1 MSLTSL
7 SVEMDAEHEGSGTPP
22 EGTNP
27 PGGPQQTYPGVNPPT
42 GEPTMAQMFQLM
54 QQQTALLMMQNQG
67 GKGKGGFGGESGSTD
82 TGKPVSAKVSDAPE
96 FRGNFDVWLKL
107 IKDWEATHYN
117 MDPKQKPG
125 LVLKG
130 LRGDALAL
138 ARTAVG
144 DKLNDPGS
152 FQTIVDTLKQ
162 YYGTASGLKQFQEF
176 QKLTSVVNSGD
187 NLEQYI
193 RHFDI
198 RREEAREQGLT
209 LPENISVFQLLQNS
223 KLSPGQVSQVLTNAE
238 AIAATQ
244 GDLTSGG
251 VKLQYVQQVL
261 RSMSQARNLKVGPG
275 RRERNPAFVGLDGE
289 SEWAEGEED
298 WAGWETGDWDW
309 DDWNTALYAG
319 ETWGDDFGEDVEVD
333 EEEQNADPEFLA
345 AAALFRKKFAK
356 SRRWSPVPKGKGGKA
371 GKGGKKGGKQKG
383 LPFPS
388 SSKSKGGGQ
397 RQCRFPGFKEN
408 GEPKCNNLRD
418 NRKCQFAHTS
428 EELEKARERI
438 KAKGAVPTFNA
449 WDAQESFETLT
460 KSMGSKCV
468 ADSGA
473 KKSVV
478 GEHWLKRYE
487 RQLYL
492 QYKKRVNSVKLHS
505 SERPRSFQFG
515 GGTKTSIARKR
526 IPFVIDLGEGPEWR
540 EMFCDVVP
548 GWLPLLFAYDTMK
561 YNRMVLDTDSDT
573 LLAKTAKGLAQVRNA
588 GLDDQTGILAV
599 DLLNTKDTQ
608 WKSTS
613 DCGNKILEADLCMSD
628 GSTCV
633 AALAPLATESQA
645 TLFQEACQQ
654 ALGVEI
660 TETARPEVQMET
672 VNSQSQGPSAVCG
685 KVGSVSVGAK
695 VTGHTD
701 TGCGGTVGAAA
712 ALLEIVKPKTR
723 RGKKSKNNKVATMA
737 KSVVRCNGGAFD
749 NGEQCGPSTGV
760 TNLSGQIC
768 PEKISKSDFSHQHT
782 DQVKTVENPPVVEDV
797 RDTSSLNVQPGTEAD
812 IQQAEAESEVGQIT
826 RGRPMTKERLRHLH
840 TLTKYAL
847 SVTALKGLL
856 KKANCPNLQQALGW
870 YREIVARHPSGR
882 AEYLH
887 RHRLPRLKLRDI
899 QFNEE
904 LELDLMEL
912 AGRWWLV
919 IADRGT
925 RFLLAV
931 RMPNKQARS
940 ARHAFLTRWVF
951 MFGPPVSGISDC
963 GSEFMS
969 REFLELTDLIRMF
982 KECTPAYASDR
993 HAHVERCIRT
1003 IREASERSIIGLGRK
1018 PTVDELDEIVASVC
1032 NQANNDLQACGTTAS
1047 ERAFGRSTYPWLSL
1061 LQDPAPSSPEHTQ
1074 LQEVQRVAR
1083 EAWRTTV
1090 NDRVFQQLLVR
1101 QLAPQTQGVT
1111 PKQGDLVFYRRP
1123 SPLND
1128 GPVYRGP
1135 AEVIGISERT
1145 EQAFLTHG
1153 GLFVRAAFEDLK
1165 LTNSRTEVVKEEEEP
1180 NREANGG
1187 SQALQFE
1194 ELDDR
1199 DGPAAEP
1206 PEKNP
1211 DVMIVPVPAP
1221 RPLEPAAPAA
1231 TDTAPPAPPSVLG
1244 PAGVPSTPTAGSSHP
1259 DNSLESVDRSAETH
1273 ASGVFTIGEASE
1285 ESEVPEAL
1293 VEEFAEEALE
1303 GDEPPSAAEIFDAL
1317 SEQSD
1322 KMQYFPDTPKGPV
1335 AARTPGDWLA
1345 GSDPGEDD
1353 PTERDIEGP
1362 ERLHLPDRDV
1372 PPDEEQVAPH
1382 YGLGLGDRVKIRDG
1396 RNWRVGRVFELPHDR
1411 PDRVCVEWEAVKRAK
1426 DTRFET
1432 LNLAD
1437 HEWGLART
1445 SGRTP
1450 APVSDSERPGLVS
1463 LTESQGVS
1471 GGADVTVL
1479 AAIAALEAKI
1489 DRVSGGERQPS
1500 TAPPS
1505 TRSESRAATVLSA
1518 LIAHAPLKTRADQV
1532 PDVLDGPDC
1541 PKHLSRF
1548 TCNALLQCLKEW
1560 RTWPADPSDKE
1571 TCIAHLQEIGVNLAD
1586 QVAGSLYLALAD
1598 YLDRTPMTA
1607 TSDTVALEG
1616 FRALGRLA
1624 GDADWMPPLL
1634 SSVET
1639 LLQASEGESITPR
1652 LIGSVLVCLEQAIA
1666 TLQGVQ
1672 RCKVPAFNAVDTM
1685 VYEYGEEDLTDK
1697 MKLEAAQK
1705 ELAQFDEFQI
1715 WGSDF
1720 EAEPPPN
1727 ATKLDSKY
1735 FVKPKVRT
1743 VEGKPTLY
1751 GKGRLTPKG
1760 FQDPEKH
1767 LYRVDSPTVSRWVL
1781 FVVISWTLAQG
1792 WELIKGDISGAFLQG
1807 EPLTRE
1813 NVWIKMPF
1821 ELVAMG
1827 LVPANRLWRRVLK
1840 AVYGMNEAPRAWY
1853 KAITAAAFALGF
1865 VQSLID
1871 PCLLIL
1877 VDSGKVVCVLV
1888 LYVDDLICAGHKEQA
1903 AKVMHALAAKYPMG
1917 QLEESWKL
1925 QSISYTGMDI
1935 NFHRGSD
1942 GTLSSV
1948 VLTQEAYVKSK
1959 FPGAIKELETAL
1971 NGHKATA
1978 QDLCTARQADSF
1990 RSGNG
1995 KLAWSGNTR
2004 PQNSFEISELASS
2017 AKAPTIG
2024 DAKKLLKTLRQVLEH
2039 AADGITLTKL
2049 DPKRLGVVGF
2059 GDASFANR
2067 GERTQGGFIV
2077 LLAEG
2082 DAELQSVTATRIR
2095 ADSVNSQKATGNI
2108 AMFRS
2113 TKISRVCVG
2122 TFDTETIEAVETVD
2136 ASTCVAYL
2144 LSELKNGRLP
2154 SIAERVLLRGFG
2166 DVELPPPDVW
2176 IEVESDGKGTVS
2188 AVHSTR
2194 PVSNKRRRI
2203 DIALLREME
2212 ERGFV
2217 GFRFCPTEKMLADG
2231 LTKGMCTSAIRQ
2243 VAVTNTFEL
2252 PI

>member
-1 MSLTSL
+1 METQ
-7 SVEMDAEHEGSGTPP
+7 DEGSGTPP
-22 EGTNP
+22 EGTVP
-27 PGGPQQTYPGVNPPT
+27 PAGQQQAYPGMTPPQ
-42 GEPTMAQMFQLM
+42 GEPTYAQMFQLM
-54 QQQTALLMMQNQG
+54 QQQTQLLMIQNQG
-67 GKGKGGFGGESGSTD
+67 GKGGFGFGKGESGYTD
-82 TGKPVSAKVSDAPE
+82 TSKPVSAKVSDAPE

-107 IKDWEATHYN
+107 VKDWEATHYN

-144 DKLNDPGS
+144 TELNDPKS
-152 FQTIVDTLKQ
+152 FQIIVDTLKQ

-176 QKLTSVVNSGD
+176 QKLTSVVNLGD

-193 RHFDI
+193 RQFDI

-223 KLSPGQVSQVLTNAE
+223 RLSPGQVSQVLTNAE

-244 GDLTSGG
+244 GDTTSGG

-275 RRERNPAFVGLDGE
+275 RRERNPAFVGIESE
-289 SEWAEGEED
+289 SEWADGGED
-298 WAGWETGDWDW
+298 WAGWESGNWDW
-309 DDWNTALYAG
+309 DDWNAALYAG
-319 ETWGDDFGEDVEVD
+319 ETWEDGEEDLEVD

-356 SRRWSPVPKGKGGKA
+356 SRRWSPVPKGKSGKP

-388 SSKSKGGGQ
+388 GSRPKGGGP
-397 RQCRFPGFKEN
+397 RPCRFPGLNES

-418 NRKCQFAHTS
+418 NRKCPFGHTS
-428 EELEKARERI
+428 EELEKAREKI

-487 RQLYL
+487 RQLCL
-492 QYKKRVNSVKLHS
+492 RYKKRVNSVKLRPN
-505 SERPRSFQFG
+505 ERPRSFQFG
-515 GGTKTSIARKR
+515 GGTKTSIGRKR
-526 IPFVIDLGEGPEWR
+526 VPFVIDLGEGPEWR

-561 YNRMVLDTDSDT
+561 HNRMILDTDLDI
-573 LLAKTAKGLAQVRNA
+573 LIAKTAKGDAKVLNA
-588 GLDDQTGILAV
+588 GLDDQTGILAL

-613 DCGNKILEADLCMSD
+613 DYGNENLEADLCMSD

-633 AALAPLATESQA
+633 AALAPVAAESQA
-645 TLFQEACQQ
+645 TLFQEAYQQ
-654 ALGVEI
+654 ALEVEI
-660 TETARPEVQMET
+660 TETARPEVQMELEC
-672 VNSQSQGPSAVCG
+672 SEAQGPSAVCE
-685 KVGSVSVGAK
+685 VGSVSVGAK
-695 VTGHTD
+695 VTGHTG
-701 TGCGGTVGAAA
+701 TCCGGTAGAAA
-712 ALLEIVKPKTR
+712 ALHMLEIVKPKTR
-723 RGKKSKNNKVATMA
+723 RSKKRKTVKVAT
-737 KSVVRCNGGAFD
+737 D
-749 NGEQCGPSTGV
+749 
-760 TNLSGQIC
+760 LSGHIC
-768 PEKISKSDFSHQHT
+768 PEKIQENSKSDFP
-782 DQVKTVENPPVVEDV
+782 ENPPVVEDV
-797 RDTSSLNVQPGTEAD
+797 RDTSSLNAQLGTEAD
-812 IQQAEAESEVGQIT
+812 TRQAEVESEVGQIT

-840 TLTKYAL
+840 ILTKYAL

-899 QFNEE
+899 LFNEE

-1083 EAWRTTV
+1083 EAWRTTA

-1165 LTNSRTEVVKEEEEP
+1165 LTSSRAEVVKEEREP
-1180 NREANGG
+1180 NRENSGG

-1231 TDTAPPAPPSVLG
+1231 TDTAPPAPPPVLG

-1259 DNSLESVDRSAETH
+1259 DNPLESVDRSAETP

-1285 ESEVPEAL
+1285 GSEVPEAL
-1293 VEEFAEEALE
+1293 VEEFAEEVLE
-1303 GDEPPSAAEIFDAL
+1303 GDEPPSAVEIFDAL
-1317 SEQSD
+1317 SDTSD
-1322 KMQYFPDTPKGPV
+1322 KIQYFPDTPPGTV

-1345 GSDPGEDD
+1345 GSDGG
-1353 PTERDIEGP
+1353 ERDPSDRGSDGP

-1372 PPDEEQVAPH
+1372 PPDEEEVAPH
-1382 YGLGLGDRVKIRDG
+1382 YGLSLGDRVKIRDG
-1396 RNWRVGRVFELPHDR
+1396 RNWHVGRVFELPHDR
-1411 PDRVCVEWEAVKRAK
+1411 PDRVCLEWEAVKRAK

-1450 APVSDSERPGLVS
+1450 APVSEQPGLVS
-1463 LTESQGVS
+1463 LAESPEVS
-1471 GGADVTVL
+1471 GGADGVVL

-1489 DRVSGGERQPS
+1489 DRVSGGERQP
-1500 TAPPS
+1500 TPPS

-1518 LIAHAPLKTRADQV
+1518 LIAHAPLKTRADQT
-1532 PDVLDGPDC
+1532 PDVLEGPDC
-1541 PKHLSRF
+1541 PKHLSRLAY
-1548 TCNALLQCLKEW
+1548 NALVECLQEW
-1560 RTWPADPSDKE
+1560 RKWPVDPSDKDS
-1571 TCIAHLQEIGVNLAD
+1571 CIAHLQEIGVNLAD

-1598 YLDRTPMTA
+1598 YLDRTPMVA

-1624 GDADWMPPLL
+1624 GDADWKPPLL

-1639 LLQASEGESITPR
+1639 LLQASEGECITPR
-1652 LIGSVLVCLEQAIA
+1652 LIGSVFVNLEQAIA
-1666 TLQGVQ
+1666 TLQGVN
-1672 RCKVPAFNAVDTM
+1672 RCKVPALTAVDTM
-1685 VYEYGEEDLTDK
+1685 VYEFGEEDLTDA

-1727 ATKLDSKY
+1727 STKLDSKY
-1735 FVKPKVRT
+1735 FDKPKVR
-1743 VEGKPTLY
+1743 VVDGQPKLY
-1751 GKGRLTPKG
+1751 AKGRLTPKG

-1781 FVVISWTLAQG
+1781 FVVFSWTLAVG
-1792 WELIKGDISGAFLQG
+1792 WEFIKGDISGAFLQG
-1807 EPLTRE
+1807 EPLTRD
-1813 NVWIKMPF
+1813 NVWIKMPS

-1827 LVPANRLWRRVLK
+1827 LVPANRLWRRILK
-1840 AVYGMNEAPRAWY
+1840 AVYGMNEAPRAWW

-1877 VDSGKVVCVLV
+1877 VESGQVVCVLL
-1888 LYVDDLICAGHKEQA
+1888 LYVDDLICAGQKDRA
-1903 AKVMHALAAKYPMG
+1903 AKVMDALAAKYPMG
-1917 QLEESWKL
+1917 QLERSWEL
-1925 QSISYTGMDI
+1925 RSISYTGMDI
-1935 NFHRGSD
+1935 HLHRDKSGS
-1942 GTLSSV
+1942 LEKIVFS
-1948 VLTQEAYVKSK
+1948 QEAYVKSK
-1959 FPGAIKELETAL
+1959 FPTAIEELESAL
-1971 NGHKATA
+1971 NGSKATA

-2004 PQNSFEISELASS
+2004 PQNAFAVSELASS

-2024 DAKKLLKTLRQVLEH
+2024 DAKKLLKVLRNVLEH

-2049 DPKRLGVVGF
+2049 DPKLLGVVGF

-2067 GERTQGGFIV
+2067 GERTQGGFMV

-2082 DAELQSVTATRIR
+2082 NAELQSVTATRILP
-2095 ADSVNSQKATGNI
+2095 DSPNSQTAIGNV

-2113 TKISRVCVG
+2113 TKIGRVCVG

-2166 DVELPPPDVW
+2166 EVELPPPDVW
-2176 IEVESDGKGTVS
+2176 TEIESDGNGTVS

-2203 DIALLREME
+2203 DIALLREMSD
-2212 ERGFV
+2212 RGFV

-2231 LTKGMCTSAIRQ
+2231 FTKNMDTGAIRQ
-2243 VAVTNTFEL
+2243 LAVHNRFAL
-2252 PI
+2252 PV